1 MKECANCRNPTLL
14 PRQEWEDHLR
24 YEQKDPRSRPSI
36 VRAVMACVVCL
47 STALAGDLPEVK
59 KSGVLRHLGIPYANF
74 VTGDGDGMDVE
85 LVRLFARSQGLRYE
99 YVKTGWDTAVA
110 DLIGRKVETK
120 GAAVQLL
127 STVPVR
133 GDLIA
138 NGFTVLPWR
147 QKVVDF
153 SHSTFPSQIWLVAR
167 ADSRLDPIRPSGA
180 IDRDILRVKGMLK
193 GRKVLALKRT
203 CLDPDLYDLYATGA
217 EVICFNGNLNELAP
231 AIINGEAEMT
241 ILDVPDA
248 LVALDKWAGKIKV
261 IGPISP
267 QQEMAV
273 AFPQTSVK
281 LREAFNRFLAQSR
294 KDGSYERIVKKYYP
308 TAFASF
314 PEYFKGR

>member
-1 MKECANCRNPTLL
+1 MHEPDDIRT
-14 PRQEWEDHLR
+14 
-24 YEQKDPRSRPSI
+24 RPSI
-36 VRAVMACVVCL
+36 APIVMAYVVFLCGA
-47 STALAGDLPEVK
+47 ALAGDLPEVK

-85 LVRLFARSQGLRYE
+85 LMSATP
-99 YVKTGWDTAVA
+99 VK
-110 DLIGRKVETK
+110 
-120 GAAVQLL
+120 
-127 STVPVR
+127 

-153 SHSTFPSQIWLVAR
+153 SQSTFPSQIWLVAR
-167 ADSRLDPIRPSGA
+167 SDSKLNPIKPSGA
-180 IDRDILRVKGMLK
+180 IDRDIEQVKALLK

-203 CLDPDLYDLYATGA
+203 CLDPDLYNLYATGA

-248 LVALDKWAGKIKV
+248 LVALDKWTGKIKV
-261 IGPISP
+261 IGPIS
-267 QQEMAV
+267 QRQEMAV
-273 AFPQTSVK
+273 AFPQASIK
-281 LREAFNRFLAQSR
+281 LREAFNRFLVQSR
-294 KDGSYERIVKKYYP
+294 KDGSYEQIVKKYYP

>member
-1 MKECANCRNPTLL
+1 MHEPNDIRT
-14 PRQEWEDHLR
+14 
-24 YEQKDPRSRPSI
+24 RSSI
-36 VRAVMACVVCL
+36 VHLVMACAVFLCG
-47 STALAGDLPEVK
+47 TALAGDLPEVK

-85 LVRLFARSQGLRYE
+85 LMRLFAKSQGVRYE
-99 YVKTGWDTAVA
+99 YVKTSWDTAVA
-110 DLIGRKVETK
+110 DLIGRKVEAK
-120 GAAVQLL
+120 GTTVELL
-127 STVPVR
+127 SATPVK

-167 ADSRLDPIRPSGA
+167 SDSKLNPIKPSGA
-180 IDRDILRVKGMLK
+180 IDRDIEQVKALLK

-203 CLDPDLYDLYATGA
+203 CLDPDLYNLYATGA

-248 LVALDKWAGKIKV
+248 LVALDKWTGKIKV
-261 IGPISP
+261 IGPIS
-267 QQEMAV
+267 QRQEMAV
-273 AFPQTSVK
+273 AFPQTSIK
-281 LREAFNRFLAQSR
+281 LREAFNRFLVQSR

>member
-1 MKECANCRNPTLL
+1 MHEPNGTRVHAAAL
-14 PRQEWEDHLR
+14 Q
-24 YEQKDPRSRPSI
+24 
-36 VRAVMACVVCL
+36 AVMTCAVFLCG
-47 STALAGDLPEVK
+47 TALAGDLPEVK
-59 KSGVLRHLGIPYANF
+59 RSGVLRHLGIPYANF

-85 LVRLFARSQGLRYE
+85 LLRLFARSQGLRYE
-99 YVKTGWDTAVA
+99 YVKTSWDTAVE
-110 DLIGRKVETK
+110 DLIGRKVQAK
-120 GAAVQLL
+120 GAMVEL
-127 STVPVR
+127 SSATPVK

-153 SHSTFPSQIWLVAR
+153 SYSTFPSQIWLVAR
-167 ADSRLDPIRPSGA
+167 ADSKLNPIKPSGA
-180 IDRDILRVKGMLK
+180 IDRDILQVKAMLK

-217 EVICFNGNLNELAP
+217 EVVCFNGNLNELAP

-248 LVALDKWAGKIKV
+248 LVAMEKWTGKIKV

-267 QQEMAV
+267 RQVMAV
-273 AFPQTSVK
+273 AFPQTSTR
-281 LREAFNRFLAQSR
+281 LREAFNRFLVQSR
-294 KDGSYERIVKKYYP
+294 KDGSYERIVKKDHP

>member
-1 MKECANCRNPTLL
+1 MHEPNDIRT
-14 PRQEWEDHLR
+14 
-24 YEQKDPRSRPSI
+24 RSSI
-36 VRAVMACVVCL
+36 VHLVMACTVFLCG
-47 STALAGDLPEVK
+47 TALAGDLPEVK

-85 LVRLFARSQGLRYE
+85 LMQLFAKSQGVRYE
-99 YVKTGWDTAVA
+99 YVKTSWDTAVA
-110 DLIGRKVETK
+110 DLIGRKVEAK
-120 GAAVQLL
+120 GASVELL
-127 STVPVR
+127 SATPVK

-147 QKVVDF
+147 QKVVEF
-153 SHSTFPSQIWLVAR
+153 SQSTFPSQIWLVAR
-167 ADSRLDPIRPSGA
+167 SDSKLNPIKPSGA
-180 IDRDILRVKGMLK
+180 IDRDIEQVKALLK
-193 GRKVLALKRT
+193 GRKVLALKKT

-217 EVICFNGNLNELAP
+217 EVVCFNGNLNELAP

-248 LVALDKWAGKIKV
+248 LVALDKWTGKIKV
-261 IGPISP
+261 IGPIS
-267 QQEMAV
+267 QRQEMAV
-273 AFPQTSVK
+273 AFPQTSIK
-281 LREAFNRFLAQSR
+281 LREAFNRFLVQSR

>member
-1 MKECANCRNPTLL
+1 MHEPNDIRT
-14 PRQEWEDHLR
+14 RF
-24 YEQKDPRSRPSI
+24 SI
-36 VRAVMACVVCL
+36 FPLVMACAVFLCGA
-47 STALAGDLPEVK
+47 ALAGDLPEVK

-85 LVRLFARSQGLRYE
+85 LMQLFAKSQGVRYE
-99 YVKTGWDTAVA
+99 YVKTSWDTAVA
-110 DLIGRKVETK
+110 DLIGRKVEAK
-120 GAAVQLL
+120 GTTVELL
-127 STVPVR
+127 SATPVK

-147 QKVVDF
+147 QKVVEF
-153 SHSTFPSQIWLVAR
+153 SQSTFPSQIWLVAR
-167 ADSRLDPIRPSGA
+167 SDSKLNPIKPSGA
-180 IDRDILRVKGMLK
+180 IDRDIEQVKALLK

-203 CLDPDLYDLYATGA
+203 CLDPDLYNLYATGA

-248 LVALDKWAGKIKV
+248 LVALDKWTGKIKV
-261 IGPISP
+261 IGPIS
-267 QQEMAV
+267 QRQEMAV
-273 AFPQTSVK
+273 AFPQASTK
-281 LREAFNRFLAQSR
+281 LREAFNRFLVQSR

>member
-1 MKECANCRNPTLL
+1 
-14 PRQEWEDHLR
+14 
-24 YEQKDPRSRPSI
+24 
-36 VRAVMACVVCL
+36 
-47 STALAGDLPEVK
+47 VK

-85 LVRLFARSQGLRYE
+85 LIRLFAKSQGVRYE
-99 YVKTGWDTAVA
+99 YVKTSWDTAVA
-110 DLIGRKVETK
+110 DLIGRKVEAK
-120 GAAVQLL
+120 GTTVELL
-127 STVPVR
+127 SATPVK

-147 QKVVDF
+147 QKVVEF
-153 SHSTFPSQIWLVAR
+153 SQSTFPSQIWLVAR
-167 ADSRLDPIRPSGA
+167 SDSKLNPIKPSGA
-180 IDRDILRVKGMLK
+180 IDRDIEQVKALLK

-203 CLDPDLYDLYATGA
+203 CLDPDLYNLYATGA

-248 LVALDKWAGKIKV
+248 LVALDKWTGKIKV
-261 IGPISP
+261 IGPIS
-267 QQEMAV
+267 QRQEMAV
-273 AFPQTSVK
+273 AFPQASIK
-281 LREAFNRFLAQSR
+281 LREAFNRFLVQSR
-294 KDGSYERIVKKYYP
+294 KDGTYERIVKKYYP

>member
-1 MKECANCRNPTLL
+1 MLESNRLL
-14 PRQEWEDHLR
+14 HRILV
-24 YEQKDPRSRPSI
+24 I
-36 VRAVMACVVCL
+36 RAVMACAIFL
-47 STALAGDLPEVK
+47 GGTIWAGDLAEVK

-74 VTGDGDGMDVE
+74 VTGAGDGMDVE
-85 LVRLFARSQGLRYE
+85 LMQLFAKSQGLRYE
-99 YVKTGWDTAVA
+99 YVKTNWDTAVE
-110 DLIGRKVETK
+110 DLIGRKVEAK
-120 GAAVQLL
+120 GGEVTLL
-127 STVPVR
+127 SATPVK

-167 ADSRLDPIRPSGA
+167 ADSTLKPIKPSK
-180 IDRDILRVKGMLK
+180 DIEQDIGQVKALLK
-193 GRKVLALKRT
+193 GRKVLALKKT
-203 CLDPDLYDLYATGA
+203 CLDPDLYNLYATGA

-231 AIINGEAEMT
+231 AVLKGEAEMT

-248 LVALDKWAGKIKV
+248 LVALEKWAGTLKV

-267 QQEMAV
+267 RQTMAV
-273 AFPQTSVK
+273 AFPQAAPQ

-314 PEYFKGR
+314 PDYFTSR

>member
-1 MKECANCRNPTLL
+1 MLEPNRL
-14 PRQEWEDHLR
+14 PHRTAV
-24 YEQKDPRSRPSI
+24 I
-36 VRAVMACVVCL
+36 RAVMACAVFLCG
-47 STALAGDLPEVK
+47 TIWAGDLAEVK

-74 VTGDGDGMDVE
+74 VTGAGDGMDVE
-85 LVRLFARSQGLRYE
+85 LMQLFARSQGLKYE
-99 YVKTGWDTAVA
+99 YVKTNWDTAVG
-110 DLIGRKVETK
+110 DLIGRKVEAK
-120 GAAVQLL
+120 GGEVTLL
-127 STVPVR
+127 SASPVK

-167 ADSRLDPIRPSGA
+167 ADSKLKPIRPSK
-180 IDRDILRVKGMLK
+180 DIEQDIAQVKALLK
-193 GRKVLALKRT
+193 GRKVLALKKT
-203 CLDPDLYDLYATGA
+203 CLDPDLYNLYATGA
-217 EVICFNGNLNELAP
+217 DVSCFNGNLNELAP

-248 LVALDKWAGKIKV
+248 LVALDKWTGKIKV
-261 IGPISP
+261 IGPISLR
-267 QQEMAV
+267 QEMAV
-273 AFPQTSVK
+273 AFPQTSIK
-281 LREAFNRFLAQSR
+281 LREAFNRFLVQSR

>member
-1 MKECANCRNPTLL
+1 MHEPNDIRN
-14 PRQEWEDHLR
+14 
-24 YEQKDPRSRPSI
+24 RSSFASI
-36 VRAVMACVVCL
+36 VMACAVFLCG
-47 STALAGDLPEVK
+47 TALAGDLPEVK

-85 LVRLFARSQGLRYE
+85 LMQLFAKSQGVRYE
-99 YVKTGWDTAVA
+99 YVKTSWDTAVA
-110 DLIGRKVETK
+110 DLIGRKVEAK
-120 GAAVQLL
+120 GTSVELL
-127 STVPVR
+127 SATPVK

-147 QKVVDF
+147 QKVVEF
-153 SHSTFPSQIWLVAR
+153 SQSTFPSQIWLVAR
-167 ADSRLDPIRPSGA
+167 SDSKLNPIKPSGA
-180 IDRDILRVKGMLK
+180 IDRDIEQVKALLK

-203 CLDPDLYDLYATGA
+203 CLDPDLYNLYATGA

-248 LVALDKWAGKIKV
+248 LVALDKWTGKIKV
-261 IGPISP
+261 IGPIS
-267 QQEMAV
+267 QRQEMAV
-273 AFPQTSVK
+273 AFPQASIK
-281 LREAFNRFLAQSR
+281 LREAFNRFLVQSR

-314 PEYFKGR
+314 PEYFKGW

>member
-1 MKECANCRNPTLL
+1 
-14 PRQEWEDHLR
+14 
-24 YEQKDPRSRPSI
+24 
-36 VRAVMACVVCL
+36 
-47 STALAGDLPEVK
+47 
-59 KSGVLRHLGIPYANF
+59 VLRHLGIPYANF

-85 LVRLFARSQGLRYE
+85 LMRLFAQSEGVRYE
-99 YVKTGWDTAVA
+99 YVKTGWDTAVE
-110 DLIGRKVETK
+110 DLIGRKVEAK
-120 GAAVQLL
+120 GTTVALL
-127 STVPVR
+127 SVTPVK

-147 QKVVDF
+147 EKVVDF

-167 ADSRLDPIRPSGA
+167 ADSKLNPIKPSGA
-180 IDRDILRVKGMLK
+180 IDRDIMQVKAMLK
-193 GRKVLALKRT
+193 GRRVLALKRT
-203 CLDPDLYDLYATGA
+203 CLDPDLYELYATGA

-248 LVALDKWAGKIKV
+248 LVALEKWTGKIKV

-267 QQEMAV
+267 RQVMAV
-273 AFPQTSVK
+273 AFPQTSIK

-314 PEYFKGR
+314 PEYFKSSR

>member
-1 MKECANCRNPTLL
+1 MHEPNDIRT
-14 PRQEWEDHLR
+14 
-24 YEQKDPRSRPSI
+24 RSSI
-36 VRAVMACVVCL
+36 VHLVMACAVFLCG
-47 STALAGDLPEVK
+47 TALAGDLPEVK

-85 LVRLFARSQGLRYE
+85 LIRLFAKSQGVRYE
-99 YVKTGWDTAVA
+99 YVKTSWDTAVA
-110 DLIGRKVETK
+110 DLIGRKVEAK
-120 GAAVQLL
+120 GTTVELL
-127 STVPVR
+127 SATPVK

-147 QKVVDF
+147 QKVVEF
-153 SHSTFPSQIWLVAR
+153 SQSTFPSQIWLVAR
-167 ADSRLDPIRPSGA
+167 SDSKLNPIKPSGA
-180 IDRDILRVKGMLK
+180 IDRDIEQVKALLK

-203 CLDPDLYDLYATGA
+203 CLDPDLYNLYATGA

-248 LVALDKWAGKIKV
+248 LVALDKWTGKIKV
-261 IGPISP
+261 IGPISLR
-267 QQEMAV
+267 QEMAV
-273 AFPQTSVK
+273 AFPQASIK
-281 LREAFNRFLAQSR
+281 LREAFNRFLVQSR